1 MSRVLIVFATR
12 EGQTA
17 KIAARVAS
25 RIGAAGHAVELVD
38 AADRAAAAAVDL
50 KSFDL
55 LVFGA
60 SMHAGGVEKELVE
73 LIQAHRSTIES
84 LPRAFFL
91 VLLSAATQDPALRER
106 WLADAR
112 GKVAGQIPV
121 RFDAMEMIAGTLA
134 YSKYSWPM
142 KLIMRRIARQ
152 AGQET
157 DMRKDYE
164 YTDWAQVD
172 IFADRLASGQAF
184 ANSRAKR

>member
-1 MSRVLIVFATR
+1 MSRVLIVYATR

-17 KIAARVAS
+17 KISERIAAR
-25 RIGAAGHAVELVD
+25 IGIAGLQVELVD
-38 AADRAAAAAVDL
+38 AADRAAAGAVDL
-50 KSFDL
+50 DGFQL

-60 SMHAGGVEKELVE
+60 SMHAGGVEKELVDF
-73 LIQAHRSTIES
+73 IQAHRSTIES
-84 LPRAFFL
+84 RPRAFFL
-91 VLLSAATQDPALRER
+91 VLLSAATKDPALRAR

-112 GKVAGQIPV
+112 DKVARQVPV
-121 RFDAMEMIAGTLA
+121 PFDEIEMIAGTLA
-134 YSKYSWPM
+134 YSRYSWPM

-172 IFADRLASGQAF
+172 AFADRLASG
-184 ANSRAKR
+184 

>member
-1 MSRVLIVFATR
+1 MSRVLIVYATR

-17 KIAARVAS
+17 KIAERLAA
-25 RIGAAGHAVELVD
+25 RIGAAGHPVELVD
-38 AADRAAAAAVDL
+38 AADLDRAAAIDPRR
-50 KSFDL
+50 FEL

-60 SMHAGGVEKELVE
+60 SMHAGGVEKELVDF
-73 LIQAHRSTIES
+73 IQVHRSTIES
-84 LPRAFFL
+84 RPRAFFL
-91 VLLSAATQDPALRER
+91 VLLSAATKDPALRER

-112 GKVAGQIPV
+112 NKLAGQIPV
-121 RFDAMEMIAGTLA
+121 PFNEIETIAGTLA

-157 DMRKDYE
+157 DMQRDYE

-172 IFADRLASGQAF
+172 AYADRLAD
-184 ANSRAKR
+184 RA

>member
-17 KIAARVAS
+17 RIAGRIAS

-38 AADRAAAAAVDL
+38 AADRAAAAAVDP
-50 KSFDL
+50 KRFQL

-60 SMHAGGVEKELVE
+60 SMHAGGIETELVDF
-73 LIQAHRSTIES
+73 IQAHRSTIGS
-84 LPRAFFL
+84 QPRAFFL
-91 VLLSAATQDPALRER
+91 VLLSAATRDATLRER

-112 GKVAGQIPV
+112 GKVAQQISVP
-121 RFDAMEMIAGTLA
+121 FDGIEMIAGTLA

-157 DMRKDYE
+157 DMRRDYE
-164 YTDWAQVD
+164 YTDWAQVEA
-172 IFADRLASGQAF
+172 FADRLCRRIATPLPPH
-184 ANSRAKR
+184 

>member
-1 MSRVLIVFATR
+1 MARVLIVYATR

-17 KIAARVAS
+17 RIAERIAA
-25 RIGAAGHAVELVD
+25 RIGAAGHSVELLD
-38 AADRAAAAAVDL
+38 AADRAAAAIVDPQR
-50 KSFDL
+50 FEL

-60 SMHAGGVEKELVE
+60 SMHAGGIEKELIDF
-73 LIQAHRSTIES
+73 IQAWRPAIEAQ
-84 LPRAFFL
+84 PRAFFL
-91 VLLSAATQDPALRER
+91 VLLSAATEDPVLRER

-112 GKVAGQIPV
+112 GKVERQVPV
-121 RFDAMEMIAGTLA
+121 RFDGIEMIAGSLA

-164 YTDWAQVD
+164 YTDWARVD
-172 IFADRLASGQAF
+172 AYADTLLA
-184 ANSRAKR
+184 RAGA